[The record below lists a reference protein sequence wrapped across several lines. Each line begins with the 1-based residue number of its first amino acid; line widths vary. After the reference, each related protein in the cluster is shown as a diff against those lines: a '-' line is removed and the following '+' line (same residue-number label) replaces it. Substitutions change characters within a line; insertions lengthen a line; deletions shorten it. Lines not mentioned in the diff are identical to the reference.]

1 MSRLRLGLVFVS
13 VLVVA
18 LIARAPMSAGL
29 ALAGLGEAVSAREVE
44 GTIWNGR
51 LVDASVGRTRLG
63 DVRARLAPATLLGG
77 RPAIAVTVEGGA
89 ADLRGRLLAGG
100 LAGVEDL
107 TGTAPLALLGAPSP
121 FDGSLVLK
129 SLGFAFS
136 NGTCRRAAGMASIDV
151 SGLGGAPFTLA
162 GQPTCR
168 GESVILSLGG
178 ERDGARV
185 TVDINLRADGRY
197 RTEAR
202 VVTGD
207 EALAAALSAAGFDRA
222 ADGFRKI
229 TEGHLR

>member
-1 MSRLRLGLVFVS
+1 MSAVRLGLVFVS

-29 ALAGLGEAVSAREVE
+29 ALAGLGDAVSVREVE

-51 LVDASVGRTRLG
+51 LVDASVGRIRLG
-63 DVRARLAPATLLGG
+63 DIRAGLAPATLLAG
-77 RPAIAVTVEGGA
+77 RPAIAVTAGGGA
-89 ADLRGRLLAGG
+89 VDLRGQVLAGG
-100 LAGVEDL
+100 QSGVEDL
-107 TGTAPLALLGAPSP
+107 TGTAPLALLGAPAP

-136 NGTCRRAAGMASIDV
+136 GGSCRRAAGMASIEV
-151 SGLGGAPFTLA
+151 SGLGDAPFALA
-162 GQPTCR
+162 GQPACR
-168 GESVILSLGG
+168 GDSLVLALGG
-178 ERDGARV
+178 ERAGARV
-185 TVDINLRADGRY
+185 TVEVRLRADGRY

-202 VVTGD
+202 VATGD
-207 EALAAALSAAGFDRA
+207 EALAATLSAAGFDRA